1 MEQKNEPTSRLK
13 NKVNYVKL
21 LDEKIYEKKRVK
33 VIVRFFEQDMVLL
46 LVIKKHP
53 KIDDNDFLFNFSSS
67 AYFSANKGDDIYVG
81 VRKELQKYKGVERWF
96 YDLMCKRFPN
106 FFDKNKDYEGDHSY
120 DEYYAK
126 VNGKHSIISI
136 SKCYSSETEKNAILK
151 LFPEANPDI
160 HDFCRL
166 GYSYPCAE
174 FHISPLKLPNPFIRP
189 YPEACHLP
197 YNILTRSYPIQE
209 TNLDNMFRFYQEVN
223 PKDYQK
229 IKKAIEGRDV
239 YAELYVKWIEPM
251 FFRVIC
257 QIFDDSK

>member
-1 MEQKNEPTSRLK
+1 MCM
-13 NKVNYVKL
+13 YVKNCRSTKML
-21 LDEKIYEKKRVK
+21 NCGFMTLC
-33 VIVRFFEQDMVLL
+33 
-46 LVIKKHP
+46 
-53 KIDDNDFLFNFSSS
+53 
-67 AYFSANKGDDIYVG
+67 ANASPI
-81 VRKELQKYKGVERWF
+81 
-96 YDLMCKRFPN
+96 

-136 SKCYSSETEKNAILK
+136 SKVYSSETEKNAILK

-174 FHISPLKLPNPFIRP
+174 FHISPLKMPNPFIRP

-197 YNILTRSYPIQE
+197 YNILTKSYPIQE
-209 TNLDNMFRFYQEVN
+209 TSLDNMLRFYKEVN
-223 PKDYQK
+223 PEDYQK
-229 IKKAIEGRDV
+229 IKKAIEGREV
-239 YAELYVKWIEPM
+239 YTELYVKWIEPM
-251 FFRVIC
+251 FFHVIC